1 MKITGPTKILGLL
14 VLVAAVLG
22 GLWVGYRWITPSP
35 SPTKPQAPPVYLA
48 GIRVD
53 TLHID
58 SMTIQEGDQ
67 LSGLFE
73 DLGLGYPMVS
83 FLVSQPD
90 SVFKP
95 RQIRSGQLSL
105 ALRDSSGGSLR
116 FWLLIKNRVETLVL
130 DLRDSLPR
138 VFVHRKPVITRYRPL
153 VGRIES
159 SLYQS
164 VTDAGAGPELAMAL
178 AATFDWTVDFFQLQK
193 GDGYRVYYVES
204 LVDSQPYG
212 QAQIL
217 AAEFMASG
225 KTHTAIRFRNQFF
238 DAKGQSMKRRYL
250 KAPLD
255 YTRISSGFSTSR
267 LHPVLRYLR
276 PHLGVDYAAPKG
288 TPVRT
293 VGDGQVLEAGY
304 RGGNGNFV
312 KVQHSKDHATGYLHL
327 SRIATGVRRGGRVRQ
342 GQVIGYVGS
351 TGLSTGPHLCFRFW
365 NRGVQVNPKRLQ
377 GPQAEPMNPSDLAA
391 FRQLR
396 DSLLVQLP
404 PWSKNQSPDL

>member
-1 MKITGPTKILGLL
+1 MKIRISRF
-14 VLVAAVLG
+14 VWMIAAAVLVLL
-22 GLWVGYRWITPSP
+22 GLWLWWRTLGPTPQK
-35 SPTKPQAPPVYLA
+35 PTPLSQPVYTA

-53 TLHID
+53 TLYTD
-58 SMTIQEGDQ
+58 TVTIQNGDQ
-67 LSGLFE
+67 ISGLFE
-73 DLGLGYPMVS
+73 NLGLGYP
-83 FLVSQPD
+83 LVNYLDSQPD
-90 SVFKP
+90 SVFNA
-95 RQIRSGQLSL
+95 RQLRSGQQCLI
-105 ALRDSSGGSLR
+105 LRDSSEGPILY
-116 FWLLIKNRVETLVL
+116 WLLIKNRVETLVM

-138 VFVHRKPVITRYRPL
+138 TYLHRKPVTTRYRPL
-153 VGRIES
+153 VGTIQS

-204 LVDSQPYG
+204 LVDSQPFG
-212 QAQIL
+212 PAQIM
-217 AAEFMASG
+217 AAEFRASG
-225 KTHTAIRFRNQFF
+225 KTHTAIRFRNNYF
-238 DAKGQSMKRRYL
+238 DDKGQSMKRRYL

-288 TPVRT
+288 TPVRS
-293 VGDGQVLEAGY
+293 VGDGQVLEAAY

-312 KVQHSKDHATGYLHL
+312 KIQHSREHATGYLHL
-327 SRIATGVRRGGRVRQ
+327 SRIASGVRRGGRVRQ

-377 GPQAEPMNPSDLAA
+377 GPQAEPMNPADLPS
-391 FRQLR
+391 FRQHR
-396 DSLLVQLP
+396 DSLMVQLP
-404 PWSKNQSPDL
+404 PWS